1 METKDL
7 LKKLEEDLVEM
18 DRKNSEL
25 TGDYILV
32 VERQNGVHISME
44 RNVELLAN
52 GIGRM
57 FEILN
62 QLNKEAS
69 KKLLAMLCMQT
80 LAEHFQEKGE

>member
-69 KKLLAMLCMQT
+69 TKLLSMLCKQT
-80 LAEHFQEKGE
+80 LIEHLQEERG

>member
-52 GIGRM
+52 GISRM

-69 KKLLAMLCMQT
+69 KKLLATLCMQT

>member
-1 METKDL
+1 MDIKDL

-32 VERQNGVHISME
+32 VERQNGVHISMK

-62 QLNKEAS
+62 QLDKEAS
-69 KKLLAMLCMQT
+69 KKSLAMLCMQF
-80 LAEHFQEKGE
+80 LKEEFSPK

>member
-25 TGDYILV
+25 TEDYILV
-32 VERQNGVHISME
+32 VERQNGVHISMG

-52 GIGRM
+52 GMGRM
-57 FEILN
+57 FEFLN

-69 KKLLAMLCMQT
+69 KKLLAMLCMQF
-80 LAEHFQEKGE
+80 LKEEFSPK